1 MIAALERAVVA
12 RDDAWT
18 IDREMSAVTAEVLHS
33 FMLGY
38 FKVHGAKNLGKSLH
52 IERPWDKE
60 KQKKEM
66 LSPGSF
72 AAMIGGSR
80 G

>member
-1 MIAALERAVVA
+1 MIVALERAVVA

-18 IDREMSAVTAEVLHS
+18 IDREMSAVTAEILHS
-33 FMLGY
+33 YMFGY

-52 IERPWDKE
+52 IERPYERD
-60 KQKKEM
+60 QKKKAV
-66 LSPGSF
+66 SAGAF
-72 AAMIGGSR
+72 AAMIGGAR